1 MHSGDGSALRDQ
13 IGSLYSDHHGWL
25 QGWLRNR
32 LGCSE
37 QANDLSHDIFIKLML
52 QRQTTQLRAPRAYLT
67 RLARNTLV
75 DLYRRRSIEQAYL
88 EMLMLQPEASEISP
102 EAKHSIIETLIEI
115 DSLLDNLGERSRE
128 IFLLAQLDGL
138 SYVEISRRL
147 HISVNTV
154 RKYFIRAMSQCLM
167 LIED

>member
-1 MHSGDGSALRDQ
+1 M
-13 IGSLYSDHHGWL
+13 
-25 QGWLRNR
+25 
-32 LGCSE
+32 
-37 QANDLSHDIFIKLML
+37 
-52 QRQTTQLRAPRAYLT
+52 
-67 RLARNTLV
+67 V

-102 EAKHSIIETLIEI
+102 EKRHSIIETLIEI
-115 DSLLDNLGERSRE
+115 DRLLDNLGERGRE

-147 HISVNTV
+147 RISVNTV
-154 RKYFIRAMSQCLM
+154 RKHFIRAMSQCLI

>member
-1 MHSGDGSALRDQ
+1 MTATHLEK
-13 IGSLYSDHHGWL
+13 LYRNHHGWL
-25 QGWLRNR
+25 KGWIRTR
-32 LGCSE
+32 LGCAE
-37 QANDLSHDIFIKLML
+37 QASDLTHDIFIKLML
-52 QRQTTQLRAPRAYLT
+52 QRQATELRSPRAYLT
-67 RLARNTLV
+67 SLARNTLV

-102 EAKHSIIETLIEI
+102 ETRHSIIETLIEI
-115 DSLLDNLGERSRE
+115 DRLLDNLGERGRE

-147 HISVNTV
+147 RISVNTV
-154 RKYFIRAMSQCLM
+154 RKHFIRAMSQCLM

>member
-1 MHSGDGSALRDQ
+1 MTASHLEN
-13 IGSLYSDHHGWL
+13 LYRNHHGWL
-25 QGWLRNR
+25 KGWIRAR
-32 LGCSE
+32 LGCAE
-37 QANDLSHDIFIKLML
+37 QASDLTHDIFIKLML
-52 QRQTTQLRAPRAYLT
+52 QRQTTELRFPRAYLT
-67 RLARNTLV
+67 SLARNTLV

-102 EAKHSIIETLIEI
+102 ETRHSIIEALIEI
-115 DSLLDNLGERSRE
+115 DRLLDNLGERGRE

-147 HISVNTV
+147 KISVNTV
-154 RKYFIRAMSQCLM
+154 RKHFIRAMSQCLM